1 MEAPDLSR
9 IMIRRTKLADVPE
22 LIRLIFAL
30 ADYEKLPRPDDPAI
44 ERLVRDGFGAKPLFE
59 SYIAFLDGHAVG
71 YAIVFHTYSSF
82 LAQPTLYLEDIFVH
96 PDYRK
101 QKIGLALFLAM
112 AQLARKRNCG
122 RMDWTV
128 LHWNTLAIDFYKQL
142 GASHLD
148 EWQLFR
154 LTNEDLNQLPD
165 LQLNF

>member
-1 MEAPDLSR
+1 MDAPDLSR
-9 IMIRRTKLADVPE
+9 ITIRRTKLADVPE

-30 ADYEKLPRPDDPAI
+30 ADYEKLPRPDDAAI

-96 PDYRK
+96 PDYRS

-112 AQLARKRNCG
+112 AQLARTRNCG

-128 LHWNTLAIDFYKQL
+128 LHWNTLAIDFYKKL
-142 GASHLD
+142 GAVHMH

-154 LTNEDLNQLPD
+154 LTTKELDALPNLTLD
-165 LQLNF
+165 F

>member
-1 MEAPDLSR
+1 M
-9 IMIRRTKLADVPE
+9 
-22 LIRLIFAL
+22 
-30 ADYEKLPRPDDPAI
+30 
-44 ERLVRDGFGAKPLFE
+44 
-59 SYIAFLDGHAVG
+59 G

-82 LAQPTLYLEDIFVH
+82 LAQPTLYLEDIFIH

-154 LTNEDLNQLPD
+154 LTRENLEELPD
-165 LQLNF
+165 LPLNF